1 MTSAS
6 ARGGRR
12 ATAGLWSALAVV
24 AAVDLLKVAT
34 ADGLA
39 WAQFG
44 PQAYAHAE
52 LDVDDSTALAFSPD
66 ERLLAVGDDDGR
78 VFVFDV
84 QSARR
89 VRESRP
95 VRGDVVGLE
104 FSPDGRSLLVGSED
118 RRIVEIDARAGTV
131 GRQQRTEK
139 RVRSLD
145 LSPDGR
151 LVVWAGDD
159 GAIEVLNSRL
169 MRQDVLESPNM
180 FRRRLA
186 FTAFGIQGTEVFAAS
201 SDDARS
207 AFWVLGEEDPIR
219 RDERDREEYTAFA
232 KDGDGQLLALGV
244 KSLRVGLARTSALGP
259 VGGAGGDVQDRDQ
272 DVRDRVVERALGG
285 GFGGRGFVSAIRSVR
300 ILDWNRGR
308 IVREIESLPDDVRA
322 LAVSPDRSIVVI
334 ALDNGD
340 MGGYSTQEARR
351 IMSIHEG
358 DRVNAVRFSPGGAWL
373 AAGTDRG
380 GVMLWEMSG
389 SLAASTSASP
399 NLVQQGDVLAT
410 AARYEF
416 TTGSEPL
423 ITATDRYTMA
433 VLDLDNLGVDESLA
447 ASVMNLVVSRLANAP
462 LLDLVERG
470 DVQQV
475 LDELRFQN
483 TGITS
488 PRDAAEI
495 GRLLNARHVL
505 LGNVNQLGT
514 SLTVALRLV
523 ETESGRVLGAREIL
537 CRQCRPEDLP
547 QGMSLLVGSLIQ
559 MNPATS
565 RP

>member
-12 ATAGLWSALAVV
+12 AAAGLLGALAVV
-24 AAVDLLKVAT
+24 AAVDLLKVVP

-44 PQAYAHAE
+44 PEANALAE
-52 LDVDDSTALAFSPD
+52 LDVDDATALAFSPD
-66 ERLLAVGDDDGR
+66 DSLLAVGDDDGR

-84 QSARR
+84 QSARK
-89 VRESRP
+89 VQESRP

-104 FSPDGRSLLVGSED
+104 FSPDGRSLFVGSED
-118 RRIVEIDARAGTV
+118 RRIVEIDVRAGTV
-131 GRQQRTEK
+131 EREQRTEK

-151 LVVWAGDD
+151 LLVWAGDD
-159 GAIEVLNSRL
+159 GVIEVLNSRL
-169 MRQDVLESPNM
+169 LRQDVLESPNM

-207 AFWVLGEEDPIR
+207 AFWALGEDDPIR

-232 KDGDGQLLALGV
+232 KDSDGQLLALGV
-244 KSLRVGLARTSALGP
+244 KSVRL
-259 VGGAGGDVQDRDQ
+259 
-272 DVRDRVVERALGG
+272 VRDSSTNLRLGARAG
-285 GFGGRGFVSAIRSVR
+285 RSVR

-308 IVREIESLPDDVRA
+308 IVREVESLPDDVRA
-322 LAVSPDRSIVVI
+322 LAVSPDRSILVI

-351 IMSIHEG
+351 VMSIHEG

-389 SLAASTSASP
+389 GLAASTSASP
-399 NLVQQGDVLAT
+399 SLVRQGDVLAQ

-462 LLDLVERG
+462 FLDLVERG

-475 LDELRFQN
+475 LDELQFQN

-559 MNPATS
+559 MN
-565 RP
+565 

>member
-1 MTSAS
+1 MAS
-6 ARGGRR
+6 ANVKSCRR
-12 ATAGLWSALAVV
+12 AMARLLGALALV
-24 AAVDLLKVAT
+24 AAVELLKIVPAE
-34 ADGLA
+34 GFA

-44 PQAYAHAE
+44 PQAHALAE

-66 ERLLAVGDDDGR
+66 DSLLAVGDEDGR

-84 QSARR
+84 RAARQIG
-89 VRESRP
+89 ESRP
-95 VRGDVVGLE
+95 VRSRIVGLE
-104 FSPDGRSLLVGSED
+104 FSPDGGSLLVAGEN
-118 RRIVEIDARAGTV
+118 RRIVEIDVVGGTV

-139 RVRSLD
+139 RIRSLD

-159 GAIEVLNSRL
+159 GTIEVLNSRL

-180 FRRRLA
+180 YRRRLA
-186 FTAFGIQGTEVFAAS
+186 FTAFGIQGSEVFAAS
-201 SDDARS
+201 RDDARS
-207 AFWVLGEEDPIR
+207 AFWVLGEDEPIR

-232 KDGDGQLLALGV
+232 KDHDGQLLALGT
-244 KSLRVGLARTSALGP
+244 KSLRVGLARTSVQGP
-259 VGGAGGDVQDRDQ
+259 VGGVQDAQ
-272 DVRDRVVERALGG
+272 DEVTDRSRRG
-285 GFGGRGFVSAIRSVR
+285 GFGGRSFVSAVRSVR

-308 IVREIESLPDDVRA
+308 IVREVESLPDDVRA
-322 LAVSPDRSIVVI
+322 LAVSPDRSILVI

-351 IMSIHEG
+351 IMSIYEG
-358 DRVNAVRFSPGGAWL
+358 GRVNAVRFSPGGGWL

-389 SLAASTSASP
+389 GMVASSPSP
-399 NLVQQGDVLAT
+399 NVVRQGDVLAES
-410 AARYEF
+410 ARYEF
-416 TTGSEPL
+416 TTGSDPL
-423 ITATDRYTMA
+423 IDTSERFTMA
-433 VLDLDNLGVDESLA
+433 VLDLDNLGVEESLA

-462 LLDLVERG
+462 FVDLVERG

-475 LDELRFQN
+475 LDELQFQN

-495 GRLLNARHVL
+495 GRLVNARHVL
-505 LGNVNQLGT
+505 LGNVNQLGS
-514 SLTVALRLV
+514 SLTIALRLV

-559 MNPATS
+559 MN
-565 RP
+565 